1 MFTKICTAAEAAA
14 LIKDGAFLTCAGN
27 MHNCLAEEICAA
39 IESRF
44 VESGHPAGMT
54 IMSASGVGDMGPVGG
69 VFRGFEHFAHDGMIK
84 RVIVGHNGSNHS
96 IMEMQANLKVESY
109 NFPQGVIEHMFK
121 ARARGLDV
129 ELSKVGIGTFADP
142 RLEGGKANSV
152 TTEELVEV
160 VNIMGEEYLAYKT
173 PKIDVALIRG
183 TTADE
188 DGNLTCEDEAVL
200 TNIQA
205 IAMAAKAS
213 GGIVLCQVKNVVKKG
228 ALPAKEVVVP
238 GVFIDKLIVC
248 TDLEKNHRMTMGEYY
263 NPAYTGKFKYPVS
276 AAAAL
281 PLGVKKTIA
290 RRAAQE
296 LKLHVPVNT
305 GLGYPEGISAV
316 ANEEGISG
324 DLVLTVETGAF
335 GGVPAARTSFGATTN
350 ALAFVDSPTIFDLY
364 DSGFLYATFVGLA
377 ECDAH
382 GSVNVSRF
390 TDKSGR
396 ERRPG
401 AGGFINLTQGAKNVI
416 FCGTMT
422 AGGYKAEIRDGKLVI
437 LQEGAEKK
445 FLNQINQI
453 TFSGPHA
460 VEINQNV
467 LYVTDRCVFRLTAEG
482 LKLTEV
488 APGIDIETQILPY
501 MEFKPIIG
509 DDVQEM
515 DPRIFQEGLIGLR
528 ETIESKAE

>member
-1 MFTKICTAAEAAA
+1 MSSKICTAAEAAA
-14 LIKDGAFLTCAGN
+14 LVKDGAFLVCAGN
-27 MHNCLAEEICAA
+27 MNNCLAEEICAA
-39 IESRF
+39 IEQRF
-44 VESGHPAGMT
+44 LDEGHPSDMT
-54 IMSASGVGDMGPVGG
+54 IMSGSGIGDMGPVGG
-69 VFRGFEHFAHDGMIK
+69 VFRGFEHFAHDGMIR
-84 RVIVGHNGSNHS
+84 RVIVGHNGSNHT
-96 IMEMQANLKVESY
+96 IMQMQQDLKVESY

-121 ARARGLDV
+121 ARARGMDV
-129 ELSKVGIGTFADP
+129 ELTKVGLGTFVDP
-142 RLEGGKANSV
+142 RQEGGKTNSV
-152 TTEELVEV
+152 TTKDLVEV
-160 VNIMGEEYLAYKT
+160 VNVMGQEYLAYKT

-188 DGNLTCEDEAVL
+188 EGNLTCEDEAVL

-228 ALPAKEVVVP
+228 ALPAKEVIIP

-263 NPAYTGKFKYPVS
+263 NPAYTGKYKYPVS

-296 LKLHVPVNT
+296 LKFHVPVNT
-305 GLGYPEGISAV
+305 GLGYPEGIASV
-316 ANEEGISG
+316 ANEEGIA
-324 DLVLTVETGAF
+324 DELVLTVETGAF

-364 DSGFLYATFVGLA
+364 DGGFLYATFVGLA
-377 ECDAH
+377 ECDPA

-390 TDKSGR
+390 MDKSGR

-445 FLNQINQI
+445 FLNSINQV

-460 VEINQNV
+460 MEIGQNV
-467 LYVTDRCVFRLTAEG
+467 LYITDRCVFRLTKEG
-482 LKLTEV
+482 LVLTEV
-488 APGIDIETQILPY
+488 APGIDIETQILPF
-501 MEFKPIIG
+501 MEFRPIIA
-509 DDVQEM
+509 DDVKEM
-515 DPRIFQEGLIGLR
+515 DPKLFMEGLIGLR
-528 ETIESKAE
+528 EDIESRDR

>member
-14 LIKDGAFLTCAGN
+14 LVKDGAFLVCAGN
-27 MHNCLAEEICAA
+27 MNNCLAEEICAA
-39 IESRF
+39 IEARF
-44 VESGHPAGMT
+44 QETSHPKDMT

-69 VFRGFEHFAHDGMIK
+69 VFRGFEHFAHEGMIR

-96 IMEMQANLKVESY
+96 IMQMQAELKVESY
-109 NFPQGVIEHMFK
+109 NFPQGVIEHMFRT
-121 ARARGLDV
+121 RAKGLDV

-142 RLEGGKANSV
+142 RIEGGKTNPV
-152 TTEELVEV
+152 TKEDLVEV
-160 VNIMGEEYLAYKT
+160 VQIMGEEYLAYKT

-205 IAMAAKAS
+205 IAMATKAS

-228 ALPAKEVVVP
+228 ALAAKEVVIP
-238 GVFIDKLIVC
+238 GAFIDKLVIC

-263 NPAYTGKFKYPVS
+263 NPAYTGKYKYPIS

-316 ANEEGISG
+316 ANEEGIAE
-324 DLVLTVETGAF
+324 DLILTVETGAF
-335 GGVPAARTSFGATTN
+335 GGVPAARTSFGATAN

-364 DSGFLYATFVGLA
+364 DSGYLYATFVGLA
-377 ECDAH
+377 ECDPE

-390 TDKSGR
+390 VDRSGR

-422 AGGYKAEIRDGKLVI
+422 SGGYKAEIKDGKLVI

-445 FLNQINQI
+445 FLKKINQI
-453 TFSGPHA
+453 TFSGPSA
-460 VEINQNV
+460 MAIQQNV
-467 LYVTDRCVFRLTAEG
+467 LYIMDRCVFRLTKEG
-482 LKLTEV
+482 LKLIEV

-509 DDVQEM
+509 DDVKEM
-515 DPRIFQEGLIGLR
+515 DPKIFREGLIGLK
-528 ETIESKAE
+528 ETVE

>member
-1 MFTKICTAAEAAA
+1 MYSKICTAEEAAG
-14 LIKDGAFLTCAGN
+14 IVKDGDLLVCAGN
-27 MHNCLAEEICAA
+27 MNNCLAEEVCDA
-39 IESRF
+39 IEKRF
-44 VESGHPAGMT
+44 LSEGHPQNMT

-69 VFRGFEHFAHDGMIK
+69 VFRAFEHFKHEGMVK

-96 IMEMQANLKVESY
+96 IMALQAANKVESY

-121 ARARGLDV
+121 TRAKGLDI

-142 RLEGGKANSV
+142 RIEGGKTNDC
-152 TTEELVEV
+152 TKEDLVSV
-160 VNIMGEEYLAYKT
+160 VNINGEEYLAYKT

-188 DGNLTCEDEAVL
+188 EGNLTCEDEAVL

-205 IAMAAKAS
+205 IAMATKAS
-213 GGIVLCQVKNVVKKG
+213 GGKVICQVKNVVRKG
-228 ALPAKEVVVP
+228 ALPAKEVIVP
-238 GVFIDKLIVC
+238 GAFVDKLVIT
-248 TDLEKNHRMTMGEYY
+248 TDPEKNHRMTMGEFY
-263 NPAYTGKFKYPVS
+263 NPAYTGKYKYPVA

-281 PLGVKKTIA
+281 PMGVKKTIA
-290 RRAAQE
+290 RRAAME
-296 LKLHVPVNT
+296 IKYHVPLNT
-305 GLGYPEGISAV
+305 GLGYPEGIAAV
-316 ANEEGISG
+316 ANEEGIA
-324 DLVLTVETGAF
+324 DNIILTVETGAF

-350 ALAFVDSPTIFDLY
+350 AMAFVDSPTIFDLY
-364 DSGFLYATFVGLA
+364 DSGYLYATFVGLA
-377 ECDAH
+377 ECNSE

-390 TDKSGR
+390 VDKSGT

-422 AGGYKAEIRDGKLVI
+422 AGGYKAEIKDGKLII

-445 FLNQINQI
+445 FVNHINQI

-467 LYVTDRCVFRLTAEG
+467 LYITDRCVFKLTDKG

-488 APGIDIETQILPY
+488 APGIDIESQILAY
-501 MEFKPIIG
+501 MDFKPIIE
-509 DDVQEM
+509 DDVKEM
-515 DPRIFQEGLIGLR
+515 DPRIFQEGLVGLKDIIT
-528 ETIESKAE
+528 E

>member
-14 LIKDGAFLTCAGN
+14 FIKDGAFLVCAGN
-27 MHNCLAEEICAA
+27 MNNCLAEEICAA
-39 IESRF
+39 IETRF
-44 VESGHPAGMT
+44 SETGHPADMT

-69 VFRGFEHFAHDGMIK
+69 VFRGFEHFAHEGMIR

-96 IMEMQANLKVESY
+96 IMQMQAELKVESY
-109 NFPQGVIEHMFK
+109 NFPQGVIEHMFRT
-121 ARARGLDV
+121 RAKGLDV

-142 RLEGGKANSV
+142 RIEGGKTNSV
-152 TTEELVEV
+152 TTEDLVEV

-228 ALPAKEVVVP
+228 ALAAKEVVVP
-238 GVFIDKLIVC
+238 GAFIDKLVIC
-248 TDLEKNHRMTMGEYY
+248 TDTKKNHRMTMGEYY
-263 NPAYTGKFKYPVS
+263 NPAYTGKYKYPVS

-281 PLGVKKTIA
+281 PLGVGKTIA

-316 ANEEGISG
+316 ANEEQIAE
-324 DLVLTVETGAF
+324 DLILTVETGAF
-335 GGVPAARTSFGATTN
+335 GGVPAARTSFGATAN

-364 DSGFLYATFVGLA
+364 DSGYLYATFVGLA
-377 ECDAH
+377 ECGPD

-390 TDKSGR
+390 VDRSGR

-422 AGGYKAEIRDGKLVI
+422 SGGYKAKVKDGKLVI
-437 LQEGAEKK
+437 LQEGSEKK
-445 FLNQINQI
+445 FLNKIDQI
-453 TFSGPHA
+453 TFSGPRA
-460 VEINQNV
+460 MDIRQNV
-467 LYVTDRCVFRLTAEG
+467 LYITDRCVFRLTKEG

-509 DDVQEM
+509 DDVKEM
-515 DPRIFQEGLIGLR
+515 DPKIFGEGQIGLR
-528 ETIESKAE
+528 ETIGAKG